1 VHSRGT
7 LLRSRADYLLIE
19 ATSAADHA
27 LLKSARDLFGAQ
39 LAWLAA
45 FQGMELAATA
55 SQRVCHST
63 NDTYIV
69 TFQCELHHYAFLGN
83 GHEEETSTIQTVH
96 IKMQ

>member
-19 ATSAADHA
+19 STSAADHA

-45 FQGMELAATA
+45 FQGMELAATT
-55 SQRVCHST
+55 SLCHTT
-63 NDTYIV
+63 ND
-69 TFQCELHHYAFLGN
+69 TFQCELREYAFLGN
-83 GHEEETSTIQTVH
+83 G
-96 IKMQ
+96 